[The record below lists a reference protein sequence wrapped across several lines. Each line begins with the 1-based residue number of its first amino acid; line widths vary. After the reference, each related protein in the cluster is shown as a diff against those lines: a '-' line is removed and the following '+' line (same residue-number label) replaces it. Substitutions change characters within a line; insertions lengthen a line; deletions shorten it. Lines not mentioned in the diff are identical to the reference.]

1 MDRLTNQEILYINA
15 LDSIAKVSAKN
26 CFIDGDDIV
35 FLVKEEDV
43 GAAIGRNGQ
52 TIKKVR
58 NQLKKNIEIIPLTS
72 DSMSFIKKSFIKVKI
87 EDIQE
92 VIVKE
97 KKYLNVKV
105 DSENR
110 SQIFRN
116 MKKFKRVKEILKKI
130 YGVENIKII

>member
-72 DSMSFIKKSFIKVKI
+72 DATSFIKKSFIKVKI